1 MKKSKYARW
10 SETFCRELMAQGWEL
25 LKVGDGEE
33 VYKITNNSGT
43 YIATECYSKDLL
55 DNSQSEDLIKTHEAM
70 FDVLD
75 WTDEGVAVL
84 KRNNKKYCFYFVYG
98 NDLNE
103 TINDYTWI
111 EDETVQA
118 EFELAEKATNKAFG
132 VDNE

>member
-1 MKKSKYARW
+1 MNKSKYARW
-10 SETFCRELMAQGWEL
+10 SETFCRELMAQGWVL

-33 VYKITNNSGT
+33 IYQITDNDGT
-43 YIATECYSKDLL
+43 YIATECYNRDILL
-55 DNSQSEDLIKTHEAM
+55 NSESNYLNKTQDAM
-70 FDVLD
+70 LDVLD

-84 KRNNKKYCFYFVYG
+84 NRHNKNYCFYFVYG

-111 EDETVQA
+111 EDETVKA
-118 EFELAEKATNKAFG
+118 EFELAEKTTNKAFG

>member
-1 MKKSKYARW
+1 MKKGKYARW

-25 LKVGDGEE
+25 LKIGDGEE
-33 VYKITNNSGT
+33 IYEIKNINGAYAAV
-43 YIATECYSKDLL
+43 ECYDKEALEDSIS
-55 DNSQSEDLIKTHEAM
+55 NSISNTHEAM

-84 KRNNKKYCFYFVYG
+84 QRHDKNYCFYFVYG

-111 EDETVQA
+111 KDETVQA
-118 EFELAEKATNKAFG
+118 EFDLAEKATNKTFG
-132 VDNE
+132 VDE